1 MNKRILISFIILSL
15 ISFKSSFCQKSMA
28 DSLERKLIDLSG
40 KEKIDVLNILSD
52 KYNYI
57 DTKRAIEFANQAI
70 SLSQKINYQIGL
82 GEGYANLGFS
92 YINFDNDKAIKYTNQ
107 ALNIRKKINDR
118 TGIASSLNV
127 LGIIYYYRGEY
138 LISIDYHLQSLKIR
152 EEIGDK
158 TRLATS
164 YNNISLVYIAL
175 KNFESALDY
184 LNKALIVRI
193 ETNNKPGISIIKDN
207 IGAVYRLMGKY
218 DQALEQFEEALKLSR
233 ELGYVKNEA
242 NALYNIGRINL
253 AKKNY
258 SEAETHL
265 NDALKLYVDHGD
277 NNGIA
282 NVETSLAALYNE
294 QKDYEGAIKHAQNG
308 LEKATEINS
317 MDNIAISADILRSVY
332 EMKNDYRSAYK
343 YLTLQKSIQD
353 SLKSDAKLKRINKLE
368 LDYKIEQMKKT
379 QEIELNRQK
388 FLNYLLSVTALFI
401 LVVSLM
407 ILWEYRN
414 KRKRNEQLNEL
425 NTKLQQL
432 NSTKDKFFSIIAHD
446 LKNPFNAILNSAKLM
461 QSDYDGFQKKD
472 HLQFLDIII
481 KSSYAAYNLLE
492 NLLLWARSQR
502 GKIKIEK
509 TNFKIADAV
518 NESIQLVLQE
528 AAIKNI
534 EVNNR
539 VYAGDTVYADYFTT
553 STVIRNLLFNA
564 IKYSSAGSE
573 VDIICSHINGKLQVD
588 IKDKG
593 IGINEEDLKKLFRID
608 VNISR
613 NGTAGEKGTGLGL
626 IICKE
631 FIEANGGKIW
641 AVSKL
646 NEGSTFSFTLP
657 IEKQV

>member
-1 MNKRILISFIILSL
+1 MNRTAVITFLIISAISFNNT
-15 ISFKSSFCQKSMA
+15 FCQRSVA
-28 DSLERKLIDLSG
+28 DSLENKLKSLIG
-40 KEKIDVLNILSD
+40 KEKIDVLNVLAD

-57 DTKRAIEFANQAI
+57 DTKRAIEFSNEAI
-70 SLSQKINYQIGL
+70 SLSQNIDYKPGL
-82 GEGYANLGFS
+82 GDGYANLGFS
-92 YINFDNDKAIKYTNQ
+92 YVNLDNEKAIKYTSE

-118 TGIASSLNV
+118 PGIASSLNV

-158 TRLATS
+158 TRIATS

-184 LNKALIVRI
+184 LNKALEIRI
-193 ETNNKPGISIIKDN
+193 ETNNKPGIGIIKDN

-218 DQALEQFEEALKLSR
+218 DEALVQFEEALKISR
-233 ELGYVKNEA
+233 ELGYIKNEA

-258 SEAETHL
+258 SEAEIHL

-282 NVETSLAALYNE
+282 NVEVSLAALYNE
-294 QKDYEGAIKHAQNG
+294 QKNYEAAVKHAENG
-308 LEKATEINS
+308 FDKATKINS
-317 MDNIAISADILRSVY
+317 MDNIAISSDILRSIY
-332 EMKNDYRSAYK
+332 EIKGDYRNAYK
-343 YLTLQKSIQD
+343 YLTLQKSVQD

-368 LDYKIEQMKKT
+368 LDYKIEQIKRA
-379 QEIELNRQK
+379 QETELNRQR
-388 FLNYLLSVTALFI
+388 FFNYLLSITAFFI
-401 LVVSLM
+401 LIVSLM

-414 KRKRNEQLNEL
+414 KKKRNEQLNEL

-481 KSSYAAYNLLE
+481 KSSNAAYNLLE

-509 TNFKIADAV
+509 DYYKISDAV
-518 NESIQLVLQE
+518 NESIQLCLQE
-528 AAIKNI
+528 AASKNI
-534 EVNNR
+534 KLNNR
-539 VYAGDTVYADYFTT
+539 VNAEDTVYGDYFTT

-564 IKYSSAGSE
+564 IKYSQSGNE
-573 VDIICSHINGKLQVD
+573 VEITGTQTNGNFQLD
-588 IKDKG
+588 IKDNG
-593 IGINEEDLKKLFRID
+593 IGISDDDLKKLFRIGE
-608 VNISR
+608 NISK

-631 FIEANGGKIW
+631 FVEANGGKIW

-657 IEKQV
+657 KEKQS